1 MGEPKGEGWVV
12 WPNGKKYSGIFGTL
26 PKVNQP
32 EQNKEQND
40 KQDEKKYSKQDSKKN
55 IKMFHLVISGG
66 STGEYMES
74 NNRRKFG
81 KFNQCIIRTGA
92 PTRATK
98 NVPQLQPRRPTEPT
112 EKGNETSSSPIQS
125 RVKTT
130 LKNDQDY

>member
-32 EQNKEQND
+32 EQNEKQN
-40 KQDEKKYSKQDSKKN
+40 EKKDSKKDSKKN
-55 IKMFHLVISGG
+55 SKKLFHLVISGG

-98 NVPQLQPRRPTEPT
+98 NVPQLQPRRPTEPI

>member
-32 EQNKEQND
+32 EQNKEQN
-40 KQDEKKYSKQDSKKN
+40 EKKDSKKN

-98 NVPQLQPRRPTEPT
+98 NIPQLQPRRPTEPT

>member
-26 PKVNQP
+26 PIVNQP
-32 EQNKEQND
+32 EQNEKQN
-40 KQDEKKYSKQDSKKN
+40 EKKDSKKDSKKN
-55 IKMFHLVISGG
+55 SKKLFHLVISGG

-81 KFNQCIIRTGA
+81 KFNQCIIRTGS

-98 NVPQLQPRRPTEPT
+98 NVPQLQPRRPTEPI

>member
-1 MGEPKGEGWVV
+1 MFDMGEPKGEGWVV

-32 EQNKEQND
+32 EQNKEQKE
-40 KQDEKKYSKQDSKKN
+40 KQDEKKDEKKDSKKL
-55 IKMFHLVISGG
+55 FHLVIRGG

-81 KFNQCIIRTGA
+81 KFKQCIIRTGS